1 MTPASGTFD
10 RSWETNNDDRVLT
23 RKAAPGRWVGRQYTH
38 IYIYINSTA
47 EGEEREPPVNHGKGD
62 RREERKNISCRCQQ
76 REKTVQTVNRET
88 MGFAKTSLLSVWVA
102 ITEKD
107 GRVSVS
113 TIRRM
118 AQVTEDGIRKMAQ
131 VNEEGIRMAEVSLE
145 NIGMT

>member
-1 MTPASGTFD
+1 MIVCLRERPPQAAGTGD
-10 RSWETNNDDRVLT
+10 NIHT
-23 RKAAPGRWVGRQYTH
+23 
-38 IYIYINSTA
+38 YIYINSTA

-107 GRVSVS
+107 GRVSGS

-131 VNEEGIRMAEVSLE
+131 VNEESIRMAEVSLE
-145 NIGMT
+145 NISMT

>member
-1 MTPASGTFD
+1 
-10 RSWETNNDDRVLT
+10 
-23 RKAAPGRWVGRQYTH
+23 
-38 IYIYINSTA
+38 
-47 EGEEREPPVNHGKGD
+47 
-62 RREERKNISCRCQQ
+62 
-76 REKTVQTVNRET
+76 